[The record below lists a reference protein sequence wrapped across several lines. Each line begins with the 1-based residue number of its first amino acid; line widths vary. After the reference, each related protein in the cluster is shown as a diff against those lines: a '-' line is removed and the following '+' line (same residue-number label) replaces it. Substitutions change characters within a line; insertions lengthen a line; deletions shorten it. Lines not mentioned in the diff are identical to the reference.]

1 MDDHPILEVLASW
14 PGRVST
20 QLAFEARGFSIPRAR
35 QDRMIEFCGE
45 HQADLLNR
53 YWDEVALETMRS
65 AGLVNS
71 DSRVFRIEQPQY
83 RSDFLDGLFAA
94 RDFVEL
100 PYRNPP
106 LVKGLFE
113 YMKRNN
119 SDTKFREREVALVGE
134 LQKREGERLR
144 IQTTGWTGKKR
155 GVIPFVDEFCTAL
168 GFAHRRRRW
177 QKRLDNHAVFEV
189 SLDLG
194 GNPQRIGS
202 PLVFR
207 IFHEDDPEFAF
218 EMTNRAPFEHLIYGS
233 WLYSACDTPRE
244 YVLEIRAYIEL
255 FDVIAASFGNAGK
268 PGI

>member
-20 QLAFEARGFSIPRAR
+20 QLAFEARGFLIPRAR
-35 QDRMIEFCGE
+35 QDRMIAFCGE

-65 AGLVNS
+65 AGMVNS
-71 DSRVFRIEQPQY
+71 DPRVFRIEPEY
-83 RSDFLDGLFAA
+83 RSDFLDKLFAA
-94 RDFVEL
+94 RDFLEL

-106 LVKGLFE
+106 LVKCLFE

-119 SDTKFREREVALVGE
+119 SDAEFRESEMARERE
-134 LQKREGERLR
+134 LQKREGERLQ

-155 GVIPFVDEFCTAL
+155 GVIPFVDEFCTTL
-168 GFAHRRRRW
+168 DFAHRRRRW
-177 QKRLDNHAVFEV
+177 QKKLDCRAVFEV

-218 EMTNRAPFEHLIYGS
+218 EMTNRAPFEQLIYGS
-233 WLYSACDTPRE
+233 WLYSACATPSD
-244 YVLEIRAYIEL
+244 YVLGIRADIEL
-255 FDVIAASFGNAGK
+255 FDVIAASFGGAQQA
-268 PGI
+268 

>member
-20 QLAFEARGFSIPRAR
+20 QLAFEARGFLIPRAR
-35 QDRMIEFCGE
+35 KDRMIAFCGE

-65 AGLVNS
+65 AGMVNS
-71 DSRVFRIEQPQY
+71 DSRVFRIEPKY
-83 RSDFLDGLFAA
+83 RSDFLDRLFAA
-94 RDFVEL
+94 RDFLEL

-106 LVKGLFE
+106 LVKCLFE

-119 SDTKFREREVALVGE
+119 SDAEFRESEMARERE
-134 LQKREGERLR
+134 LQKREGERLQ

-155 GVIPFVDEFCTAL
+155 GVIPFVDEFCTTL

-177 QKRLDNHAVFEV
+177 QKKLDCRAVFEV

-218 EMTNRAPFEHLIYGS
+218 EMTNRAPFEQLIYGS
-233 WLYSACDTPRE
+233 WLYSACETPSD
-244 YVLEIRAYIEL
+244 YVLCIRAYIEL
-255 FDVIAASFGNAGK
+255 FDVIAASFGGLSK
-268 PGI
+268 PSI

>member
-35 QDRMIEFCGE
+35 QDRMIEFCGG
-45 HQADLLNR
+45 HQTNLLHR
-53 YWDEVALETMRS
+53 YWDEVALETMQS
-65 AGLVNS
+65 AGKVNS
-71 DSRVFRIEQPQY
+71 DLRMFRIEPQY
-83 RSDFLDGLFAA
+83 RSAFLDRLFAA

-106 LVKGLFE
+106 LVKCLFD

-119 SDTKFREREVALVGE
+119 SDAEFRDGEMAFIRE

-155 GVIPFVDEFCTAL
+155 GVVPFVGEFCTAL
-168 GFAHRRRRW
+168 GFAHRRNRW
-177 QKRLDNHAVFEV
+177 QKKLDCHAVFEV

-194 GNPQRIGS
+194 GNPERIGS
-202 PLVFR
+202 PLIFR

-218 EMTNRAPFEHLIYGS
+218 EMTGNAPFERLVYGS
-233 WLYSACDTPRE
+233 WLYSACATPSDH
-244 YVLEIRAYIEL
+244 VLGIRAYIEL
-255 FDVIAASFGNAGK
+255 FDVIAASFGGPLNLL
-268 PGI
+268 